1 MRRTIDHPPGTP
13 DPASAERPVDAP
25 DTGMTRRTM
34 LKSGAAGAL
43 AAAGLA
49 GDALAQAPAAP
60 AVLTGAVAGMRY
72 RAFMRRQG
80 QPVVAEVRLR
90 ELDPRHVLVRTEAS
104 SGCYTSAGQVLGG
117 GGGAQ
122 ARASIPN
129 HSGAGSVI
137 AVGAQV
143 RRVRVGDRVIVSGTS
158 QCGACYQCLH
168 GAPEACN
175 YLAVPLRVI
184 GDLED
189 GTEVVQAGN
198 IGGFAELMV
207 ALEEYCVPCFT
218 DLPSDQ
224 LAMLGDTFG
233 AGFASTQTYA
243 PIEVG
248 SDVVI
253 FGAGPVGLAAVQGAR
268 ANSAA
273 QIIVVEP
280 IAYRR
285 ERALALGATTVLDPN
300 VETDTLVNRIRAMCS
315 GPTDRLDAGG
325 RIAAGFFSPTGADF
339 VIEASGGDFRPPEVE
354 AGPDPTG
361 ILALEQAW
369 AVTRGGGHLTTLAIG
384 QRGTISFNPTFFCV
398 STRHLHGGQMGGQWV
413 LRDNARYIRAAE
425 AGRIDIGA
433 LVTARYPLTAEA
445 VVEGFERI
453 VGRTELGVIFDPRT

>member
-1 MRRTIDHPPGTP
+1 MHSHDTPP
-13 DPASAERPVDAP
+13 A
-25 DTGMTRRTM
+25 TRRDSSPTDSAIDSGITRRAM
-34 LKSGAAGAL
+34 LRTGAAGAL
-43 AAAGLA
+43 GAAGLA
-49 GDALAQAPAAP
+49 ADALAQGQTPAGAPAI
-60 AVLTGAVAGMRY
+60 LTGAVSGMRY

-80 QPVVAEVRLR
+80 QPVVAEVTLR
-90 ELDPRHVLVRTEAS
+90 ALDPRHVLVRTEAS

-117 GGGAQ
+117 GGGPN
-122 ARASIPN
+122 RASIPN
-129 HSGAGSVI
+129 HSGAGTVI
-137 AVGAQV
+137 AIGSEI
-143 RRVRVGDRVIVSGTS
+143 RRVRAGDRVIVSGTS
-158 QCGACYQCLH
+158 QCGVCYQCLH

-184 GDLED
+184 GDLDD

-224 LAMLGDTFG
+224 LALLGDTFG

-243 PIEVG
+243 PVQVG

-285 ERALALGATTVLDPN
+285 ERAQAFGATTVLDPN
-300 VETDTLVNRIRAMCS
+300 VETNTLVTRIRAMCA

-325 RIAAGFFSPTGADF
+325 RINAGFFSPTGADY
-339 VIEASGGDFRPPEVE
+339 VIDASGGDFRPPEVE

-384 QRGTISFNPTFFCV
+384 QRGRISFNPTFFCV

-413 LRDNARYIRAAE
+413 LRDNARFIRAAE

-433 LVTARYPLTAEA
+433 VVTARYPLTAEA
-445 VVEGFERI
+445 VVEGFEKI
-453 VGRTELGVIFDPRT
+453 VGRTDLGVIFDPRL